1 MVVVITRITVAEA
14 ATVINA
20 AIIVIQY
27 TLALALVI
35 ILGYTIRR
43 RLSTNTPMAWSVI
56 TRILQS
62 SLWPTLLRTDSAASS
77 NASVSLFSNLFLLTG
92 ILIALAGVIT
102 PLGLKDGPLVQ
113 LRHSFK
119 QSSYIPDISPIG
131 LATSPREGYEYSRI
145 CGSIGPMPCPGNGD
159 NGNTSQIAPSI
170 INIFSSTSHSPFRM
184 QFRRYY
190 KGVGG
195 YNYPM
200 LLSLLTTTQSL
211 ILREGIFAI
220 ESLIVD
226 LTEHPGIGFWNHTF
240 PTVPQGGTWST
251 EVLWLEPV
259 SSCVNT
265 NLTIDYKLM
274 GRPNSATE
282 VNLTDRGGFVDLSYN
297 YPTLNRSGQH
307 ISIYEHAYKGAAL
320 SNMYTMLS
328 FNLTAR
334 NESYINRTF
343 PLDTFPAGYFQH
355 LGMGYLPHTTFN
367 DSNID
372 TGCKGYGGGDVANIT
387 NVGVHCGMVLGPPRR
402 TDGGD
407 PRIPGDNSTWTQ
419 SLHACASVTR
429 ASIQKVDF
437 SFNGTLDLS
446 ALRISR
452 QTTNTSVLWA
462 VENTVLNISDIDLF
476 WGRVADSYEDDP
488 SLTTIRSQFFYLPA
502 GAMDIFELGFGLG
515 QPTTMPALAW
525 NKVYSS
531 VSDPYSE
538 TEDYTGRHNFALTN
552 KFRTLIEADPF
563 LGPAQIHNLIWTDL
577 VANNLVGSDTNATLL
592 VAENEPSVSYD
603 LRYGIPAALLLVLWL
618 PVFLA
623 ATFMLLTGTL
633 NFSYMRYLLNHTSVG
648 RIVVGGSALHVVNGP
663 SPEPNAATL
672 LESGSSLKEEMPT
685 TPSTPA
691 EMLSTADF
699 AKTTG
704 STLVALKSAELGSSP
719 GNKGDPHPR
728 QSRRSS
734 SELANNE
741 GGGEQNFPPLD
752 IPTTFR

>member
-1 MVVVITRITVAEA
+1 MVVITRITVAEA

-20 AIIVIQY
+20 AIIVMQY
-27 TLALALVI
+27 TLELALVI
-35 ILGYTIRR
+35 ILGYAIRR

-77 NASVSLFSNLFLLTG
+77 NAGVSLFSNLFLLNG

-102 PLGLKDGPLVQ
+102 PLGLRDGPLVQ
-113 LRHSFK
+113 FRHSFVH
-119 QSSYIPDISPIG
+119 SLYIPDISPIG

-145 CGSIGPMPCPGNGD
+145 CGSVGPMPCPGNGD

-170 INIFSSTSHSPFRM
+170 INTFSSTSHSPFRT

-190 KGVGG
+190 RGVGG

-200 LLSLLTTTQSL
+200 LLSSLTTTQSL
-211 ILREGIFAI
+211 ILREGIFAV

-226 LTEHPGIGFWNHTF
+226 LTEHPGVGFWNHTF
-240 PTVPQGGTWST
+240 PTVPQGGTWSN

-259 SSCVNT
+259 SSCVDT
-265 NLTIDYKLM
+265 NLTIDYKL
-274 GRPNSATE
+274 GRPNFATE
-282 VNLTDRGGFVDLSYN
+282 VNLIDRGGFVDLPYN
-297 YPTLNRSGQH
+297 YPTLNLSGQH
-307 ISIYEHAYKGAAL
+307 ISIYEHAYKGAVL
-320 SNMYTMLS
+320 SNMFAMLS
-328 FNLTAR
+328 FNLTAS
-334 NESYINRTF
+334 NESYIGRTF
-343 PLDTFPAGYFQH
+343 PLDTQASFTAGYFQY
-355 LGMGYLPHTTFN
+355 LGMGYLRNTTFN
-367 DSNID
+367 GSNTDIS
-372 TGCKGYGGGDVANIT
+372 CKGYGGGDAANIT

-407 PRIPGDNSTWTQ
+407 PRVPGDNSTWTQ

-502 GAMDIFELGFGLG
+502 GASDIFEITYGAG
-515 QPTTMPALAW
+515 QPTTIPAIAW
-525 NKVYSS
+525 SKVYSHL
-531 VSDPYSE
+531 SDLDSE

-552 KFRTLIEADPF
+552 KFRSLIEADPF

-603 LRYGIPAALLLVLWL
+603 LRYGIPVALLLVLWL

-648 RIVVGGSALHVVNGP
+648 RVVIGGSALHVVNGP
-663 SPEPNAATL
+663 SPKPNTATL
-672 LESGSSLKEEMPT
+672 LESSSSLTEEKPT

-691 EMLSTADF
+691 GMLSTADF
-699 AKTTG
+699 AKATG
-704 STLVALKSAELGSSP
+704 STLVALKSAKVGRGVYPGS
-719 GNKGDPHPR
+719 KGDSHPR

-734 SELANNE
+734 SESANNH
-741 GGGEQNFPPLD
+741 Q
-752 IPTTFR
+752 